1 MKGGGVWGEENQPI
15 GEKKKIYI
23 YIYIYIKYCEFLHK
37 AKEEDEKMK
46 PTD

>member
-1 MKGGGVWGEENQPI
+1 MGGRKSTNWG
-15 GEKKKIYI
+15 KKKKI

>member
-1 MKGGGVWGEENQPI
+1 MKGGGVWGEENHPI
-15 GEKKKIYI
+15 GEN
-23 YIYIYIKYCEFLHK
+23 IYIYIKYCEFLHK

>member
-1 MKGGGVWGEENQPI
+1 MGGRKSTNWG
-15 GEKKKIYI
+15 KKNI

>member
-1 MKGGGVWGEENQPI
+1 MMGGGVGGRNSTNW
-15 GEKKKIYI
+15 EKKI

-37 AKEEDEKMK
+37 AKEEDERMK

>member
-1 MKGGGVWGEENQPI
+1 MGGRKSTNWGKN
-15 GEKKKIYI
+15 I

>member
-1 MKGGGVWGEENQPI
+1 MEGGCGGKKINQL
-15 GEKKKIYI
+15 GKKKYI

>member
-15 GEKKKIYI
+15 GEKKNI